1 MKIPSPAHVR
11 RAVLFSIISAVSLS
25 QSAYA
30 EQIGTV
36 SATGTEQFK
45 VSRCGKSGGSFNFQ
59 FILHENGN
67 FDFLPALTNTPVTNY
82 GTFSGA
88 LNSRKIYLTPN
99 NQQQGLLA
107 NALGDMAGILC
118 NGSDVSVTSYQP
130 FNYAMKLNKRLDQ
143 AKISLKS
150 SLTGYNYSYGTSG
163 KGNYS
168 IKANGSYT
176 IANTGD

>member
-1 MKIPSPAHVR
+1 MKFVARSTL
-11 RAVLFSIISAVSLS
+11 LFSIFSGLVLTHSAH
-25 QSAYA
+25 A

-45 VSRCGKSGGSFNFQ
+45 VSRCGKSGGSFGFQ

-67 FDFLPALTNTPVTNY
+67 FDFYPDLSDTPVTNY

-99 NQQQGLLA
+99 NQQQELLA
-107 NALGDMAGILC
+107 NALGDMAGYLC
-118 NGSDVSVTSYQP
+118 DGSDVSVTSFQP
-130 FNYAMKLNKRLDQ
+130 FKYAMKLNKRLDQ

-150 SLTGYNYSYGTSG
+150 SLTGYNYSYGRSG

-168 IKANGSYT
+168 INAKGSYT
-176 IANTGD
+176 IANTGN